1 MQMCSPTR
9 LIVSLKK
16 SSTVNGENL
25 LYCIKIPIPEF
36 FWNTERLNGYTTK
49 FIGTMRHKKKSEK
62 PVMLPSPSIREIF
75 RYKIFLE
82 TENGPHTIFYGTM
95 RQKTFDRKSW

>member
-1 MQMCSPTR
+1 MHKNSHTR
-9 LIVSLKK
+9 IFLKYR
-16 SSTVNGENL
+16 TV
-25 LYCIKIPIPEF
+25 K
-36 FWNTERLNGYTTK
+36 RLHDEVYWYYETQ
-49 FIGTMRHKKKSEK
+49 KKSEK